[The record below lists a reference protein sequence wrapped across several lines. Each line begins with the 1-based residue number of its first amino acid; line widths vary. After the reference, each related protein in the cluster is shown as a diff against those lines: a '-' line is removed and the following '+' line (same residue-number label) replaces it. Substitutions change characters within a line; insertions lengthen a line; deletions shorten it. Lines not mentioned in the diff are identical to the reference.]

1 MRAARVLPALAL
13 LLATA
18 LLVCP
23 HPCVAAVPDA
33 QPLVIA
39 NFDDQPAACFPTGWK
54 TRGDQAEAERV
65 YQVAREND
73 GQFLHA
79 VARADAV
86 QIGIPVAFR
95 LRDYPFLSW
104 RWRVGELPASADE
117 RDAATNDSAAG
128 VYVVF
133 KGGLGGLLPRA
144 LKYVWSA
151 REPCGS
157 AFPSPRYSN
166 ARIVV
171 LESGTAGAGTW
182 RTETVNVAEDYRR
195 LFQSEPPEPQGI
207 AVLTDADNTGSRAVA
222 DYDDFRALATT
233 SADAVTEANGRQ
245 AR

>member
-1 MRAARVLPALAL
+1 MRAVPVLVAAAL
-13 LLATA
+13 LA
-18 LLVCP
+18 CP
-23 HPCVAAVPDA
+23 HLGAAAVPDA
-33 QPLVIA
+33 HPLVIA
-39 NFDDQPAACFPTGWK
+39 NFDNQPQARFPAGWK

-65 YQVAREND
+65 YQVGRENNH
-73 GQFLHA
+73 QFLHA
-79 VARADAV
+79 VAQGDSV

-95 LRDYPFLSW
+95 LSDYPLLSW
-104 RWRVGELPASADE
+104 RWRAQVLPAGADE
-117 RDAATNDSAAG
+117 RHAATNDSAAG

-144 LKYVWSA
+144 IKYVWSA

-171 LESGTAGAGTW
+171 LESGTKHAGRW

-195 LFQSEPPEPQGI
+195 LFQSTPLEPQGI
-207 AVLTDADNTGSRAVA
+207 AILTDADNTGSRAVA
-222 DYDDFRALATT
+222 DYADFRALPPASTV
-233 SADAVTEANGRQ
+233 ALTEENTRQ